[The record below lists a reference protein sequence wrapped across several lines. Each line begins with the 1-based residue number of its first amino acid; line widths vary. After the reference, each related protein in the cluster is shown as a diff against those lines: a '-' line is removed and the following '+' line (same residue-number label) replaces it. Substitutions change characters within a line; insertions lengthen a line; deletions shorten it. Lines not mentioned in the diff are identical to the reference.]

1 MSRESS
7 CISSSGEATQSQSQS
22 QTQSQSQSQ
31 TQSQSQSQSQSQP
44 NSSGPTSSS
53 ASSASTIP
61 TQDTV
66 YEEPEPEEP
75 QPWGR
80 LWALRKGFS
89 KLDCVKDEYWFGRD
103 RMCDY
108 SFDRAALKRTEDF
121 KSYSKKHCRII
132 REKGPGNKF
141 LVFIEDHSFNGTFL
155 NGRLIGKNKRLPLN
169 NNDEI
174 AINLPT
180 HKVFVFSDLTT
191 DDQSDLPKEF
201 RDKYIL
207 SRTLGSGVCGEVRLA
222 FGKENCKKVA
232 VKIVRKLKFAALVAE
247 RGDKVSNDATEIKIL
262 KMLDHLYIKV
272 QKLPVIESLY
282 RMEGGEL
289 FDRVVSCAKLKE
301 QTAKLFFYQML
312 LAVQYLHNNNITHRD
327 LKPENVLIATG
338 EESSLIKI
346 TDFGLAKIVGETS
359 LMKTLCGTPTYLAPE
374 VLLTAGM
381 GSYSKAVDCWSLGVI
396 LFICL
401 GGYPPFSDQIESMS
415 LSDQII
421 KGHYTFIPSCWG
433 HVSEMAKDLVKK
445 LLNVDP
451 EKRLSPNEAL
461 NHPWIQDEEVKRK
474 ARQLMYPERELMLP
488 PSVTEQVRGGSAR
501 GTVSVSCCLYT
512 GAVAEDCVGLARL
525 VALLPLESHGCGV
538 KPQLG
543 SWESHSLERGTYQS
557 ASRGLRKNVV
567 TE

>member
-89 KLDCVKDEYWFGRD
+89 KL
-103 RMCDY
+103 
-108 SFDRAALKRTEDF
+108 
-121 KSYSKKHCRII
+121 
-132 REKGPGNKF
+132 
-141 LVFIEDHSFNGTFL
+141 
-155 NGRLIGKNKRLPLN
+155 
-169 NNDEI
+169 
-174 AINLPT
+174 
-180 HKVFVFSDLTT
+180 VFVFSDLTT

-262 KMLDHLYIKV
+262 KMLDHPCIIK
-272 QKLPVIESLY
+272 IEEVFNFEDCFYLILEL
-282 RMEGGEL
+282 MEGGEL

-488 PSVTEQVRGGSAR
+488 PSVTEQPSTSMKRPR
-501 GTVSVSCCLYT
+501 
-512 GAVAEDCVGLARL
+512 EDDAPPLTKRLKRTSRTKTTEGLKD
-525 VALLPLESHGCGV
+525 VM
-538 KPQLG
+538 
-543 SWESHSLERGTYQS
+543 
-557 ASRGLRKNVV
+557 
-567 TE
+567 